1 FSRLEYLPVT
11 QGVAGSSPVRSATIQ
26 AHVTCNVG
34 LFVFPL
40 SHVFLNFCSGTSAEN
55 HIYTILFFVFNQF

>member
-1 FSRLEYLPVT
+1 
-11 QGVAGSSPVRSATIQ
+11 
-26 AHVTCNVG
+26 VG